1 MFAPI
6 LAQFLAL
13 SLALACLP
21 AHAGRLVDLEI
32 FSRSSGE
39 TLSPYRHSGQT
50 YVAGNPGERYGVR
63 LANRTGQ
70 RVLVCCRWME

>member
-1 MFAPI
+1 
-6 LAQFLAL
+6 
-13 SLALACLP
+13 
-21 AHAGRLVDLEI
+21 VDLEI

-50 YVAGNPGERYGVR
+50 YVAAIPENVMGLR

-70 RVLVCCRWME
+70 RVLVVLSVDGVNV